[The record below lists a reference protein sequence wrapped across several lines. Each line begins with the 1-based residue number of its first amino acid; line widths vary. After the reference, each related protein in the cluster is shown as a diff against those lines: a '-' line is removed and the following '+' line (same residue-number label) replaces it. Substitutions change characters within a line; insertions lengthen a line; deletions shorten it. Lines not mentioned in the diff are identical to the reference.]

1 MNCPNCKTNEL
12 YPKEIEPYLLALVCE
27 NCLGRLITSND
38 YDSWL
43 KSNQHLPE
51 NPTKKLKIT
60 IPEFEL
66 VRLCPNCRRI
76 LIKYKVGQNVPFQ
89 IDRCSTCAGI
99 WLDKGEW
106 ETLKSRNLHDDLNQI
121 FTDHWQEEVKRGET
135 RTHLAKMY
143 EEKFGK
149 EDYARIVKFKDWMQ
163 KHEKEDEIITY
174 LRDPNPLQF

>member
-12 YPKEIEPYLLALVCE
+12 YPKEIEPYLSALVCE
-27 NCLGRLITSND
+27 NCRGRWITSND

-51 NPTKKLKIT
+51 NPTKKLKMT

-66 VRLCPNCRRI
+66 VRLCPECRRI

-106 ETLKSRNLHDDLNQI
+106 ETLKRRSLHDDLKKI

-135 RTHLAKMY
+135 RSHLSKMY

-149 EDYARIVKFKDWMQ
+149 EDYARIVKFKQWMDE
-163 KHEKEDEIITY
+163 HEKEDEIIAY